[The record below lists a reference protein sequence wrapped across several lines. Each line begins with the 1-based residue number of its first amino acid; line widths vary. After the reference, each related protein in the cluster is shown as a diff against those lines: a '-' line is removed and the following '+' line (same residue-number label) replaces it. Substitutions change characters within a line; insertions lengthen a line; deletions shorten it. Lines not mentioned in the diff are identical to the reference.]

1 MNFDIIRLG
10 INKNADDAHFVWS
23 SNPWFKRGGMYS
35 MGLAAGVFA
44 FANTNGHVNGNNSFR
59 VVLRTIFKNKFKN
72 NQKEIEKN
80 RINFQSKILKNL
92 IKRVI

>member
-59 VVLRTIFKNKFKN
+59 VVLNTIFKRNSKINK
-72 NQKEIEKN
+72 KN
-80 RINFQSKILKNL
+80 RKK
-92 IKRVI
+92 